1 MESTTP
7 TVTTAKPLEMGCI
20 EDREVITT
28 DGRNIGTLTGA
39 WIDLGNWSV
48 TALIVELNKTV
59 VDELNVKKPVLRTAK
74 VNIPTA
80 YVKNIGDVV
89 QLNTD
94 VPTLGAAFSTS
105 QG

>member
-1 MESTTP
+1 MQQTP
-7 TVTTAKPLEMGCI
+7 TVTTQMPLELGCI

-39 WIDLGNWSV
+39 WVDLGTWSV
-48 TALIVELNKTV
+48 TALVVELKKDV
-59 VDELNVKKPVLRTAK
+59 VDELNVKKPALRTAK
-74 VNIPTA
+74 VNIPTS
-80 YVKNIGDVV
+80 YVKNIADVV

-94 VPTLGAAFSTS
+94 VGTLGAAFATN